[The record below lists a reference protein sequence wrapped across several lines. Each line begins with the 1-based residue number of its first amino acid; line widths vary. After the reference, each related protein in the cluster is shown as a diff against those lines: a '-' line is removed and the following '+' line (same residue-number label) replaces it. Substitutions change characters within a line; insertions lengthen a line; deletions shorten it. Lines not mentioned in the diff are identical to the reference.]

1 MKSLRALGKENESPW
16 ESVCMREL
24 PFPLG
29 IKGELDLPISVVVSG
44 VGVFLFV

>member
-1 MKSLRALGKENESPW
+1 MVIEPLRTLGKESESPW

-29 IKGELDLPISVVVSG
+29 IKGELHLPMS
-44 VGVFLFV
+44 FVQTWKT